1 MLDVTE
7 RLEGRLLQDGG
18 IFVGVSGCYGNA
30 NGKVGHVENVGRVE
44 IR

>member
-7 RLEGRLLQDGG
+7 RLEGRLLQNGG
-18 IFVGVSGCYGNA
+18 IFVGVSGGYGDA
-30 NGKVGHVENVGRVE
+30 NSEVGHVENVGRAE

>member
-18 IFVGVSGCYGNA
+18 IFVGVSGSYGDA